1 MNKFDKKIKE
11 LAKAEHREVPQSV
24 VKVIDDTLE
33 SLPDSDG
40 KAHRI
45 NYVSKIVGIAACFV
59 LVLFVVMPNVSPAYA
74 EALEHVPVVG
84 KLVEL
89 VTIRNYLYSDGNYE
103 MDIKVPEVQD
113 QNEAGEFIN
122 KDVNQLT
129 EALVNQFYETL
140 GVSQSEG
147 YGAIYLDYDAV
158 TETPQWF
165 TLKLTVT
172 ETAADSDSYFKFYNI
187 DRVKGEIVELGD
199 IFESQSSLGTVSTE
213 IERQMR
219 ERMNANPELVFW
231 MDEEEFTSNSPL
243 LESEHNFYWNKD
255 GNLVVPFDKYEVGP
269 GYIGAPE
276 FVVEKSII
284 NDILKPEYREIVG

>member
-40 KAHRI
+40 KVHRI

-199 IFESQSSLGTVSTE
+199 IFESQSSLGVVSTE

-255 GNLVVPFDKYEVGP
+255 GNLVIPFDKYEVGP

>member
-33 SLPDSDG
+33 DLPDSDG
-40 KAHRI
+40 KAHRR

-89 VTIRNYLYSDGNYE
+89 VTIRNYIYSDGNYE
-103 MDIKVPEVQD
+103 MDIKVPEVQN

-140 GVSQSEG
+140 GASQSEG

-199 IFESQSSLGTVSTE
+199 VFESQAGLNLVSSE
-213 IERQMR
+213 IERQMK
-219 ERMNANPELVFW
+219 ERMTVNPEQVFW

-276 FVVEKSII
+276 FVIEKSII